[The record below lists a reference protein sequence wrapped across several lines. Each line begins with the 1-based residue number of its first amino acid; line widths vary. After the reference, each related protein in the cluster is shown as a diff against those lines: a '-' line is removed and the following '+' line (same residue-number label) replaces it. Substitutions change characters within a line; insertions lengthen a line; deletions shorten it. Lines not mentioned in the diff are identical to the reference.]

1 MLMPGAA
8 ETDAAL
14 AANVAIV
21 RASFDSVMPGEKIKL
36 IKHLDKRTPKPLK
49 LSKH

>member
-1 MLMPGAA
+1 MPGAA

-21 RASFDSVMPGEKIKL
+21 RASFDSVMPGENKKIIL
-36 IKHLDKRTPKPLK
+36 TNVHRKPLK